1 MKKKRRPFRLPAP
14 EWSGK
19 VLIALPPHEVGMF
32 RFLLEGYDNV
42 ACFTV
47 LERSEALLK
56 VFFSPHQEA
65 QALSALEEIAA
76 TVPLTMRPWPAA
88 QATAGAP
95 N

>member
-1 MKKKRRPFRLPAP
+1 M
-14 EWSGK
+14 
-19 VLIALPPHEVGMF
+19 VALPPHEVGMF

-47 LERSEALLK
+47 LDRNEALLK

-65 QALSALEEIAA
+65 RALAALAEIAA
-76 TVPLTMRPWPAA
+76 TVPLETRPWP
-88 QATAGAP
+88 TAHALISSH